1 MTLAPSTSPRWGPF
15 SPLPSRAA
23 VSRFWLTYNQFGRPL
38 GVLVLDSSSLMEAR
52 MRATLDRIDRGAA
65 FVRGYRLDKEAAHLV
80 PAVALGRMLDPV
92 ESGELFTRLAEKT
105 QKRRRLL
112 VKLG

>member
-1 MTLAPSTSPRWGPF
+1 M
-15 SPLPSRAA
+15 
-23 VSRFWLTYNQFGRPL
+23 SRFLLTYNQFGRPL
-38 GVLVLDSSSLMEAR
+38 GVLILDSSSLIDAR

-65 FVRGYRLDKEAAHLV
+65 FARGYRLDKEAADLV
-80 PAVALGRMLDPV
+80 PAVAIGRMLDPV
-92 ESGELFTRLAEKT
+92 ESGELFTRLAAKT